1 MTIPNFS
8 TTAVINGNTLIV
20 QADEQLNILMNDVK
34 AYAQNTYTTVSNTLQ
49 SDIATALS
57 EVQALYDSFDD
68 RYLGSKSAN
77 PTTDNDG
84 NVLVA
89 GTLYF
94 NNVVGDI
101 RVYNGVNWN
110 SINNIDTYTKTEVQN
125 TLPAI
130 GLDTLLNTNPN
141 VGQMTWNIDDS
152 TINVGLPFNIIGQ
165 MFQEYFV
172 PVKNQSGHTLLNGR
186 PVMSVGTTGNSGKIL
201 IDYHSGLPS
210 NIRNTLG
217 FTTSDIANGADGLV
231 TVSGKVR
238 SINTTGSVFGET
250 WVDNDLLYIKPNTSG
265 MLTKVEPNETELK
278 CPIALVIHAHTNG
291 TLLIRTI
298 PIDENHD
305 KVWINNKLALKADT
319 SSVYTQAQMNTLL
332 EAIELRLEALEAL
345 NLNTYTS

>member
-8 TTAVINGNTLIV
+8 TTAVINGNTLIA

-110 SINNIDTYTKTEVQN
+110 SITNIDTYTKTEIQN

-172 PVKNQSGHTLLNGR
+172 SVKNQSGHTLLNGR
-186 PVMSVGTTGNSGKIL
+186 PIMAVGTTGNSGKIL
-201 IDYHSGLPS
+201 IDYHSGLPINAK
-210 NIRNTLG
+210 NILG
-217 FTTSDIANGADGLV
+217 FTTSDIANGADSLI

-238 SINTTGSVFGET
+238 NINTTGSTFGET
-250 WVDNDLLYIKPNTSG
+250 WLDGDVLYVKPNASG
-265 MLTKVEPNETELK
+265 MLTKVEPAETELK
-278 CPIALVIHAHTNG
+278 LPIAVVIHAHTSG
-291 TLLIRTI
+291 TLLVRTT

-305 KVWINNKLALKADT
+305 KVWVNNKLALKADI
-319 SSVYTQAQMNTLL
+319 SSIYTQAQMNTLL
-332 EAIELRLEALEAL
+332 NAIELRLEALEAL
-345 NLNTYTS
+345 NLNTYIN